1 VNRVWLVLLAGCRF
15 GSSVEVVSDAPPV
28 DALDGTPDMP
38 VAAFCDP
45 RDPSLVACYAFED
58 TTEDTSG
65 HALHATMTNVSFV
78 TGKVG
83 KAMQFGINSA
93 ADVADS
99 TLLDVAAITVEAW
112 VYPFVL
118 PGNGA
123 RAGILDMNA
132 QWGLF
137 LHEPNGRVQC
147 TMVGGP
153 SMQVDAAVEPNKWTH
168 VACTYA
174 SGVTTLYVR
183 GTQLAQV
190 AGGGVLATGGT
201 TGFSIGADNPP
212 GSGSRI
218 TGLVDQL
225 RIYSRARTAAEI
237 CADAQC
243 Q

>member
-1 VNRVWLVLLAGCRF
+1 MILLAGCGF
-15 GSSVEVVSDAPPV
+15 DSSVGAMIDATPADEMV
-28 DALDGTPDMP
+28 GGTPDMRVDP
-38 VAAFCDP
+38 FCDP
-45 RDPSLVACYAFED
+45 QDPALVACYAFED
-58 TTEDTSG
+58 TTEDASG

-83 KAMQFGINSA
+83 KAMQFGLDSA

-99 TLLDVAAITVEAW
+99 TLIDVAAITVEAW

-118 PGNGA
+118 PGPGG
-123 RAGILDMNA
+123 RAGIADMEG

-137 LHEPNGRVQC
+137 LHEPTGRVQC
-147 TMVGGP
+147 TMLGGP
-153 SMQVDAAVEPNKWTH
+153 SMQIDAFVEPNKWTH
-168 VACTYA
+168 VACTYDT
-174 SGVTTLYVR
+174 GVTTMFVR
-183 GTQLAQV
+183 GVQTAQM
-190 AGGGVLATGGT
+190 AGGGALATGGT
-201 TGFSIGADNPP
+201 TGFSIGANNPP

-218 TGLVDQL
+218 TGLVDQM